1 MKHRI
6 STPVPGAA
14 LFAIFFVVVT
24 AGLLSQLADQT
35 RYSSSGLLVA
45 QPRFWPFVALTGMVL
60 FGLGHF
66 WSVWPRREKRWF
78 AVLVDWFLV
87 LEFVAWFLGYVYLV
101 PLSGYL
107 LTTIAFMLLL
117 TFRMGY
123 RDLRQLGIAALTGL
137 AVILLFKTGLA
148 VKIPGG
154 QLYESLPEPL
164 RSFMIVNF

>member
-1 MKHRI
+1 MKPQT
-6 STPVPGAA
+6 STPAPGAT
-14 LFAIFFVVVT
+14 LFAILFVVVT
-24 AGLLSQLADQT
+24 AGLVSQLADQT

-45 QPRFWPFVALTGMVL
+45 QPRFWPSVALAGMVF

-66 WSVWPRREKRWF
+66 LSVWQMRETRRL
-78 AVLVDWFLV
+78 AVLLDWCLV
-87 LEFVAWFLGYVYLV
+87 LEFVVWFMGYVYLV

-107 LTTIAFMLLL
+107 LTTIAFMMLL

-123 RDLRQLGIAALTGL
+123 RDVRQLCIAALTGL
-137 AVILLFKTGLA
+137 AIILLFKTGLA

-154 QLYESLPEPL
+154 QLYEWLSEPL